1 MELTLATTPL
11 AGMEEEAVVLVS
23 FTKQKPED
31 AIPEGPVRR
40 ADQAAGGLIADLYAS
55 GEFTGKALETSLV
68 HRPAGIRS
76 PRLLLV
82 GGGDAAKFTPAE
94 ARKAAGTALRT
105 LKGKSVHSIG
115 FVLEGDLATPEM
127 VQAVAEGAVLGDF
140 ETDRHKTDPKRL
152 DKRIDSV
159 RISIP
164 ETSLE
169 TIEALRRGRA
179 VGEAQNFT
187 RLLANEPPNLL
198 TPLKLADEARA
209 MAAEF
214 GLECEVLDEARMR
227 ELGMNLL
234 LGVAMGSA
242 QPPALIILRYRPAEP
257 VAEGAHLALVG
268 KGVTFDTGGVNLK
281 PTEGM
286 EKMKYDMTGA
296 ATALG
301 AMRAIA
307 QLKPGVPVTAYAPC
321 VENMIGGRAQ
331 RPSDIVTSLQGKT
344 VEILNTD
351 AEGRLI
357 LADALT
363 YAVRQGATHL
373 VDAATLTGAVA
384 VALGFVHAGVFS
396 NDDELQSLLLASAA
410 AEGEKMWPLPM
421 DEDYMDLLKS
431 NFADLPNIG
440 GRYGGAISAAKFLE
454 QFVEGKPWVHL
465 DIAGTAWLEE
475 GKPFLAKGPS
485 GIAVRTM
492 IRLAMDWQ

>member
-1 MELTLATTPL
+1 
-11 AGMEEEAVVLVS
+11 V
-23 FTKQKPED
+23 D
-31 AIPEGPVRR
+31 A
-40 ADQAAGGLIADLYAS
+40 
-55 GEFTGKALETSLV
+55 
-68 HRPAGIRS
+68 
-76 PRLLLV
+76 
-82 GGGDAAKFTPAE
+82 
-94 ARKAAGTALRT
+94 
-105 LKGKSVHSIG
+105 
-115 FVLEGDLATPEM
+115 
-127 VQAVAEGAVLGDF
+127 
-140 ETDRHKTDPKRL
+140 
-152 DKRIDSV
+152 V
-159 RISIP
+159 RISVPEASIP
-164 ETSLE
+164 VV
-169 TIEALRRGRA
+169 EALRKGRA
-179 VGEAQNFT
+179 IGEAQNFT

-198 TPLKLADEARA
+198 TPLKLAEEARQ

-214 GLECEVLDEARMR
+214 GLECEVFDEARMR
-227 ELGMNLL
+227 ELGMGLL

-242 QPPALIILRYRPAEP
+242 QPPALVVLRYRPANAAP
-257 VAEGAHLALVG
+257 DAAHLALVG

-296 ATALG
+296 ATVIG

-307 QLKPGVPVTAYAPC
+307 QLKPSIPVTAYAPC

-363 YAVRQGATHL
+363 YAAREGATHL

-396 NDDELQSLLLASAA
+396 NNDELQSLLLASAA

-431 NFADLPNIG
+431 GFADLPNIG

-485 GIAVRTM
+485 GVAVRTM